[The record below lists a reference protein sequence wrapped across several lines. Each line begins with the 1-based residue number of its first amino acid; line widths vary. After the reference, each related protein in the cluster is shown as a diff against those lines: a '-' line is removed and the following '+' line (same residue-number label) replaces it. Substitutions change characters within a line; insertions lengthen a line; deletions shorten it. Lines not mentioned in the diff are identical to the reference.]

1 MLESLYWQQ
10 LSLTRASWI
19 SQWST
24 KTLTFIGTTPGFE
37 SQWRK
42 ICMSVQRWALIP
54 FPTHFKTME
63 AIFETPLY
71 VNTLNVY
78 FGVGQKWTSYTIAI
92 LFTFYC
98 NNNITLTHSCLI
110 DIKLHVIAVFWKI
123 VMQYTFITLPECT
136 TTHYS
141 GQFIIQIYTPPIWF
155 YPNDLTCRSSIFLVN
170 YVNYL
175 RCLDT

>member
-24 KTLTFIGTTPGFE
+24 KTLTYIGTTPGFE

-98 NNNITLTHSCLI
+98 NNNITLTHSWLI
-110 DIKLHVIAVFWKI
+110 DTKLHVNAVFLVDCDAVYLHHTNGVYHYPLFWTI
-123 VMQYTFITLPECT
+123 YYTNLHTSHLILPKW
-136 TTHYS
+136 S
-141 GQFIIQIYTPPIWF
+141 
-155 YPNDLTCRSSIFLVN
+155 
-170 YVNYL
+170 YV
-175 RCLDT
+175 